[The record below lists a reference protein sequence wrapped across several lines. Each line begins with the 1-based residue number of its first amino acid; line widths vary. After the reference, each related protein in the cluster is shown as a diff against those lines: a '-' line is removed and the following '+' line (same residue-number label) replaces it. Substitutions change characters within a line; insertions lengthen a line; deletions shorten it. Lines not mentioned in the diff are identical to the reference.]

1 MTSTLLPTFTLH
13 FHRLDRA
20 THQLTTSQV
29 LSLPRE
35 QAFAFFEDPR
45 NLFDITPDWL
55 SFVMK
60 DKDAKTAMFEGA
72 EFDYT
77 IRWFGIPMPWRSRI
91 TGYRPPEAF
100 TDVQLVGPY
109 RSWSH
114 LHTFDETP
122 EGTLMRDI
130 VTYRLPFGPL
140 GRVVHALAVRRQLED
155 IFRYRAARIE
165 EWAGG
170 RLRRRSRGRHH
181 PLPPSN

>member
-1 MTSTLLPTFTLH
+1 MSKTPTSTFPIR

-20 THQLTTSQV
+20 THQLTASQV

-60 DKDAKTAMFEGA
+60 ERDSKTAMFEGA

-77 IRWFGIPMPWRSRI
+77 IRWFGIPMPWKSRI
-91 TGYRPPEAF
+91 IGYKPPEQF
-100 TDVQLVGPY
+100 TDIQLAGPY

-114 LHTFDETP
+114 LHRFEEVP
-122 EGTLMRDI
+122 EGTLMHDI
-130 VTYRLPFGPL
+130 VTYQIPLGPL
-140 GRVVHALAVRRQLED
+140 GNLVHALTVRHQLEN
-155 IFRYRAARIE
+155 IFCYRATRIE
-165 EWAGG
+165 EWA
-170 RLRRRSRGRHH
+170 RGD
-181 PLPPSN
+181 LLKKG